1 MFLQDVRYAIR
12 TLLTQPTF
20 AAVVV
25 LCLGTGIGVNATIF
39 SVVDGVL
46 IQPFPYAEPDRL
58 LVLYGNNREAE
69 IDRAGFSYLDLK
81 DYRAQTTRLQSLGAV
96 TRRSLTLS
104 DDGGTEP
111 TRYIGAAISWDLFP
125 MLGITPVAGRHFGPA
140 DDQPGAPDVVILS
153 HEVWTNRYQA
163 NAGVIGKRVL
173 INGKPHEVVGV
184 MPKGFKFPQIQQI
197 WVPLTPIVHREP
209 RENRSLDVFARLAD
223 GATAEQADEE
233 ARAVMA
239 RLAASYPVTHKG
251 WSAEAND
258 LRVEMIPP
266 DVSLVIWLMM
276 GAATLV
282 LVIACSNV
290 ANLLLARATT
300 RRREISVRA
309 ALGAGRVRIVRQL
322 LTESV
327 VFGLLSVPLGLALAY
342 VGTQLLTSAMP
353 PDQVP
358 YYIQWRIDW
367 RSITYAIVASTVT
380 AVVFGLVPAYQ
391 ATSGTLHGE
400 LKEGTRGNSG
410 TRSIARNVLVVA
422 QVSLAIVSLVG
433 AALFLRTFVNL
444 DEYDVGFDAAPL
456 MTFRVFLPGEAYE
469 PVDAKLHRVQDL
481 VDRLENV
488 PGVESVFASNMVPL
502 SGGGGGGNLQIDGVV
517 YEKGKE
523 PFTDFVGVTPGM
535 LRTLGRKVV
544 AGEDF
549 TQAQGW
555 ARTPVALVNRTLA
568 KRHFPDSSPVGRRL
582 RVSNSGSTDEWLTVI
597 GVVEDIKQDDIEPGD
612 EPYSVVYVP
621 YPYQESMN
629 TGFTMRVAGPPASV
643 MTAVRAQVR
652 AADANLPIFNVKSM
666 EELRKLSFWQYAIFG
681 WVFSII
687 GGIAL
692 LLSSVG
698 VYAVL
703 SYAVSQR
710 TREIGVRMALGA
722 STGSVQKLI
731 VRQGILLAVIGVVV
745 GLGAASVLTQQ
756 AVSLL
761 YNVAP
766 TDPLSYIVVAS
777 FLLAVAGFASWLPA
791 RRAMKVDPI
800 EALRGE

>member
-1 MFLQDVRYAIR
+1 MFWQDVRYALR
-12 TLLTQPTF
+12 TLVTQRAF
-20 AAVVV
+20 SAVVI

-58 LVLYGNNREAE
+58 LVLYSTNREAD
-69 IDRAGFSYLDLK
+69 IDQAGFSHLDLQ
-81 DYRAQTTRLQSLGAV
+81 DYRAQTTRLQTLGTV
-96 TRRSLTLS
+96 TGRSLTLS
-104 DDGGTEP
+104 DGGAEP

-125 MLGITPVAGRHFGPA
+125 MLGISPIAGRHFGPA

-153 HEVWTNRYQA
+153 HEVWTLRYQA
-163 NAGVIGKRVL
+163 DPATIGRRVL
-173 INGKPHEVVGV
+173 VNGKPHEIVGV
-184 MPKGFKFPQIQQI
+184 MPERFKFPEIQQV
-197 WVPLTPIVHREP
+197 WVPVTPVVHRDG
-209 RENRSLDVFARLAD
+209 RDARNLRVYARLAP
-223 GATAEQADEE
+223 GATFGQADEE
-233 ARAVMA
+233 ARAVA
-239 RLAASYPVTHKG
+239 SRLAGAYPATHKG
-251 WSAEAND
+251 WSAEAHD
-258 LRVEMIPP
+258 LRVEMVPE

-290 ANLLLARATT
+290 ANLLLSRATV

-309 ALGAGRVRIVRQL
+309 ALGAGRGRIVRQL

-367 RSITYAIVASTVT
+367 RSVVYAVVASVVT

-444 DEYDVGFDAAPL
+444 DEYDLGFDADPL
-456 MTFRVFLPGEAYE
+456 MTFRISLPGEAYV
-469 PVDAKLHRVQDL
+469 PPDAKLQRVRDL
-481 VDRLENV
+481 VDRLENL
-488 PGVESVFASNMVPL
+488 PGVESVFASNMIPL
-502 SGGGGGGNLQIDGVV
+502 GGGGGGGNLQIDGVTF
-517 YEKGKE
+517 EPGKE
-523 PFTDFVGVTPGM
+523 PYTDFVGVTPGM
-535 LRTLGRKVV
+535 LRTLGKRVA

-549 TQAQGW
+549 TEAQGW

-568 KRHFPDSSPVGRRL
+568 TKFFADSSPVGRRL
-582 RVSNSGSTDEWLTVI
+582 RVINSGDTEDWLTVI
-597 GVVEDIKQDDIEPGD
+597 GVIDDIKHDDIDPGD

-621 YPYQESMN
+621 YPYQQTVN

-643 MTAVRAQVR
+643 MSSVRAQVR
-652 AADANLPIFNVKSM
+652 AADANLPIYSVRSM
-666 EELRKLSFWQYAIFG
+666 EELRRLSFWQYAIFG

-722 STGSVQKLI
+722 STGSVQQLI
-731 VRQGILLAVIGVVV
+731 VRQGLLLAVVGVVV
-745 GLGAASVLTQQ
+745 GLTAASVLTQQ

-761 YNVAP
+761 YNVEP
-766 TDPLSYIVVAS
+766 TDPLSYTLVAV

-791 RRAMKVDPI
+791 RRAMRVDPI

>member
-1 MFLQDVRYAIR
+1 MFLQDIRYALR
-12 TLLTQPTF
+12 TLVTQRAF

-46 IQPFPYAEPDRL
+46 IQPFPYAQPDRL
-58 LVLYGNNREAE
+58 LVLYGINREADIE
-69 IDRAGFSYLDLK
+69 EAGFSQLDLD
-81 DYRAQTTRLQSLGAV
+81 DYRAETTRLQSVAAV
-96 TRRSLTLS
+96 TGRSLTLS
-104 DDGGTEP
+104 DDGGSEP
-111 TRYIGAAISWDLFP
+111 TRYLGAAISWDLFP
-125 MLGITPVAGRHFGPA
+125 MLGIAPVAGRHFGPN
-140 DDQPGAPDVVILS
+140 DDKPGAADVVILS
-153 HEVWTNRYQA
+153 HEVWTLRYQA
-163 NAGVIGKRVL
+163 NPATIGRRVL

-184 MPKGFKFPQIQQI
+184 MPKGFKFPEIQQL
-197 WVPLTPIVHREP
+197 WVPVTPLVHRNA
-209 RENRSLDVFARLAD
+209 RENRSLRVFARLAD
-223 GATAEQADEE
+223 GATLEQADEE
-233 ARAVMA
+233 ARAITA
-239 RLAASYPVTHKG
+239 RLAASYPATHKG
-251 WSAEAND
+251 WSAEAHD
-258 LRVEMIPP
+258 LRVEMIPN

-290 ANLLLARATT
+290 ANLLLSRAST

-309 ALGAGRVRIVRQL
+309 ALGAGRSRIVRQL

-367 RSITYAIVASTVT
+367 RSILYAIVASTTT
-380 AVVFGLVPAYQ
+380 AVVFGLVPAWQ
-391 ATSGTLHGE
+391 ATRGTLHGE

-444 DEYDVGFDAAPL
+444 DEYDLGFDAAPL

-469 PVDAKLHRVQDL
+469 PVDAKLHRVRDL
-481 VDRLENV
+481 VERLQNV

-502 SGGGGGGNLQIDGVV
+502 GGGGGGGNLQIDGVAV
-517 YEKGKE
+517 ERGKE
-523 PFTDFVGVTPGM
+523 PYTDFVGVTPGM
-535 LRTLGRKVV
+535 LRTLGKKVV

-549 TQAQGW
+549 TEAQGW

-568 KRHFPDSSPVGRRL
+568 KRHFADGSPVGRRI
-582 RVSNSGSTDEWLTVI
+582 RVLNTGDTDEWLTVI
-597 GVVEDIKQDDIEPGD
+597 GLVEDIKQDEIDPDD

-621 YPYQESMN
+621 YPYQQYVN
-629 TGFTMRVAGPPASV
+629 TGFTMRVAGPPAGV

-652 AADANLPIFNVKSM
+652 AADANLPIFNVRSM

-710 TREIGVRMALGA
+710 TREIGVRLALGA
-722 STGSVQKLI
+722 STTSVQKLI
-731 VRQGILLAVIGVVV
+731 VRQGLLLAVIGVVV
-745 GLGAASVLTQQ
+745 GLGAASVLTQR

-766 TDPLSYIVVAS
+766 TDPLSYAVVAS
-777 FLLAVAGFASWLPA
+777 FLLTVAGFASWVPA

>member
-1 MFLQDVRYAIR
+1 MLMQDVRYALR
-12 TLLTQPTF
+12 TLITQKTF
-20 AAVVV
+20 AAVVI

-58 LVLYGNNREAE
+58 LVLYSMNRESDVE
-69 IDRAGFSYLDLK
+69 EGGFSHLDLA
-81 DYRAQTTRLQSLGAV
+81 DWRAQSTRLQSIAAV
-96 TRRSLTLS
+96 TNRSLTLS
-104 DDGGTEP
+104 DRGAEP

-125 MLGITPVAGRHFGPA
+125 MLGISPIAGRHFGPA
-140 DDQPGAPDVVILS
+140 DDRPGAPDVVMLS
-153 HEVWTNRYQA
+153 HEVWTLRYQA
-163 NAGVIGKRVL
+163 DPATIGRVVL
-173 INGKPHEVVGV
+173 VNGKPHEVVGV
-184 MPKGFKFPQIQQI
+184 MPKGFKFPEIQQV
-197 WVPLTPIVHREP
+197 WVPVMPVVHTDARDA
-209 RENRSLDVFARLAD
+209 RNLRVYARLED
-223 GATAEQADEE
+223 GASLAQADEE
-233 ARAVMA
+233 ARAIA
-239 RLAASYPVTHKG
+239 SRLASAHPATHKG
-251 WSAEAND
+251 WSAEAHD
-258 LRVEMIPP
+258 LRVEMIPQ

-290 ANLLLARATT
+290 ANLLLARATV

-309 ALGAGRVRIVRQL
+309 ALGAGRYRIIRQL

-342 VGTQLLTSAMP
+342 VGTQLLASAMP

-367 RSITYAIVASTVT
+367 RSIVYAIVASTVT
-380 AVVFGLVPAYQ
+380 AVAFGLVPAYQ

-433 AALFLRTFVNL
+433 AALFVRTFVNL
-444 DEYDVGFDAAPL
+444 DEYDVGFEAKPL
-456 MTFRVFLPGEAYE
+456 MTFRIFLPGESYTPE
-469 PVDAKLHRVQDL
+469 DAKLQRVRDL
-481 VDRLENV
+481 VDRLGSL

-502 SGGGGGGNLQIDGVV
+502 GGGGNGGNLQIDGVPV
-517 YEKGKE
+517 EPGKE
-523 PFTDFVGVTPGM
+523 PYTDLIGVTPGF
-535 LRTLGRKVV
+535 LDTLGKKVV

-549 TQAQGW
+549 TEAQAW
-555 ARTPVALVNRTLA
+555 SRTPVALVNRTLA
-568 KRHFPDSSPVGRRL
+568 GRFFADRSPVGRRI
-582 RVSNSGSTDEWLTVI
+582 RVTNSGDTDEWLTIVGVI
-597 GVVEDIKQDDIEPGD
+597 DDIKHDDIDPDD
-612 EPYSVVYVP
+612 EKYSAVYIP
-621 YPYQESMN
+621 YPYQQTVN
-629 TGFTMRVAGPPASV
+629 TGFTMRVSGPPAGV
-643 MTAVRAQVR
+643 MPEVRAQVR
-652 AADANLPIFNVKSM
+652 AADANLPIFNVRSM
-666 EELRKLSFWQYAIFG
+666 EELRRLSFWQYAIFG

-722 STGSVQKLI
+722 STGSVQHLI
-731 VRQGILLAVIGVVV
+731 VRQGVILAVIGVVV
-745 GLGAASVLTQQ
+745 GLAAASVLTQQ

-766 TDPLSYIVVAS
+766 TDPLSY
-777 FLLAVAGFASWLPA
+777 LAVATFLLLVAGLASWVPA

-800 EALRGE
+800 QALRGD